1 MNVNTMNPN
10 SSRRH
15 GAPRHS
21 FSEDVV
27 DSTSDPVYLHQT
39 GRSIAVAVVPEG
51 TASVEFS
58 ISAEEYVADG
68 TATWFKWELGDVS
81 EETVV
86 AFLPSVTALRL
97 VSAGRT
103 NWEIST

>member
-15 GAPRHS
+15 GAHRHS

-68 TATWFKWELGDVS
+68 TATWFKWELGMFQKRQS
-81 EETVV
+81 S
-86 AFLPSVTALRL
+86 LS
-97 VSAGRT
+97 SHQ
-103 NWEIST
+103 